1 MSDTHLREWLTKGLK
16 LFAIALGCLAAF
28 AIFFVVWLK
37 TGLVRVH
44 IQRPWFFLIAWTGF
58 LFWFVCQQLWKDV
71 RRPRFWIALIAAIGS
86 RRSLCD
92 RAQSVSNLAPGLVYV
107 YFYDRS
113 AIADNCGQQDRKRTL
128 T

>member
-71 RRPRFWIALIAAIGS
+71 RRPRFWIGLIAV
-86 RRSLCD
+86 L
-92 RAQSVSNLAPGLVYV
+92 SVHVGAFVIVLNRYPTWPPVWFMFTSMIEAPL
-107 YFYDRS
+107 
-113 AIADNCGQQDRKRTL
+113 L
-128 T
+128 TTVVNRIVNAH